1 MKFSFIK
8 NIIFVSLIIF
18 FGSNFN
24 GKFIANV
31 SSNIIDSNSNFLE
44 NLPVDDYI
52 LGPGDIL
59 NISVIRDVDELNTIN
74 VIDSSGTIYLPTIN
88 RVYVSGL
95 TITELNNALNL
106 KYRDY
111 VLRPNVQVQILSY
124 RPVRVY
130 LDGEIQDPG
139 LYTLQGSFFPGFDE
153 NNRVKIDEINSN
165 QLNFLLKNELSN
177 SSTFKSNLFK
187 TSSYIGTFPT
197 VFEAIRAAGGITQYS
212 DLSNISLVR
221 INTRSNGGGKIK
233 TKLNFL
239 DLINYGDNSQNIRI
253 YDGDVITINKSD
265 KESIVQLNKAIKT
278 NLNPKFINVFVSGMV
293 ESPGVQIISRAST
306 LNDAIAIA
314 GGKKTLSGKVNLIRI
329 NADGSIDKRKISYNE
344 KNKPGSFKNPYLR
357 EKDILF
363 VQKSSFNKA
372 STVINEITAP
382 IVGIYRSYELFD
394 MILD

>member
-1 MKFSFIK
+1 MKFRFIK
-8 NIIFVSLIIF
+8 KIIFVLLIIF

-31 SSNIIDSNSNFLE
+31 SSNITESDSNFLE
-44 NLPVDDYI
+44 NLPIDEYI

-59 NISVIRDVDELNTIN
+59 NISVIRDVDELNTTN
-74 VIDSSGTIYLPTIN
+74 AIDSSGTIYLPKLN
-88 RVYVSGL
+88 RVNVSGL
-95 TITELNNALNL
+95 TITELNNALNI
-106 KYRDY
+106 KYKDY

-139 LYTLQGSFFPGFDE
+139 LYTLQGSFFPVIQEKNQFE
-153 NNRVKIDEINSN
+153 NKEINSK
-165 QLNFLLKNELSN
+165 QINFLKNQLSN
-177 SSTFKSNLFK
+177 SSNFKLNLFN
-187 TSSYIGTFPT
+187 TSSNIGTYPT

-253 YDGDVITINKSD
+253 YDGDVITINKSET
-265 KESIVQLNKAIKT
+265 ESIVQLNKAIKT

-314 GGKKTLSGKVNLIRI
+314 GGKKTLSGKVNFIRI
-329 NADGSIDKRKISYNE
+329 KADGSIDKRKISFDE
-344 KNKPGSFKNPYLR
+344 KSKPGSFKNPYLR

-372 STVINEITAP
+372 STVITEITAP
-382 IVGIYRSYELFD
+382 LVGIYRSYELLD